1 LEEKSCIIKNSN
13 PDKVKESWQKAS
25 ETYRKSNPEK
35 VKQSSKAATVTYRK
49 SNPEKVKKSCIK
61 ATAIYQQ
68 SNPQAEFIIK
78 TILKELKYS
87 KKKIY

>member
-25 ETYRKSNPEK
+25 E
-35 VKQSSKAATVTYRK
+35 AYRK